1 MGRTTVK
8 CRRFFKRGDFVVNL
22 SVIEGRNN
30 IMPLNSNEVADELLC
45 SATSKNLPIQ
55 ERNEKTMRNGT
66 QTLMNSVV
74 HAAEQPTYAVVGTLL
89 QFVSTPE
96 RNGGNLSVMRGG
108 IPPRTI
114 IPLHS
119 HASPEVFYVL
129 EGVMEVFQQDGDA
142 SGWQTATIGDVVTIS
157 ILVGDGQLERFF
169 NELAVPLG
177 PGEAPPV
184 PTPEAMQKFFEVAAR
199 YEYWIGS
206 PQDNA
211 SIGIPTAS

>member
-1 MGRTTVK
+1 M
-8 CRRFFKRGDFVVNL
+8 NL
-22 SVIEGRNN
+22 SAIEGRNN

>member
-1 MGRTTVK
+1 VF
-8 CRRFFKRGDFVVNL
+8 CNF
-22 SVIEGRNN
+22 
-30 IMPLNSNEVADELLC
+30 
-45 SATSKNLPIQ
+45 KNLPIQ
-55 ERNEKTMRNGT
+55 ERKEKTMRNGT

-129 EGVMEVFQQDGDA
+129 EGVMEVFQQDEPVLSIENTQLIHSRNA
-142 SGWQTATIGDVVTIS
+142 RNSQIS
-157 ILVGDGQLERFF
+157 MSAKSAYKSRT
-169 NELAVPLG
+169 N
-177 PGEAPPV
+177 
-184 PTPEAMQKFFEVAAR
+184 K
-199 YEYWIGS
+199 S
-206 PQDNA
+206 
-211 SIGIPTAS
+211 

>member
-1 MGRTTVK
+1 
-8 CRRFFKRGDFVVNL
+8 
-22 SVIEGRNN
+22 
-30 IMPLNSNEVADELLC
+30 
-45 SATSKNLPIQ
+45 
-55 ERNEKTMRNGT
+55 MRNGA
-66 QTLMNSVV
+66 QALMNSVI

-96 RNGGNLSVMRGG
+96 RNGGNLSVMRAG

-129 EGVMEVFQQDGDA
+129 EGTMEVFQHDESA
-142 SGWQTATIGDVVTIS
+142 SGWQTATSGDVVTIAGGVKHALRNAGDTAVS
-157 ILVGDGQLERFF
+157 AILVGDGQLERFF
-169 NELAVPLG
+169 HELAVPLG
-177 PGEAPPV
+177 SGDTPPA
-184 PTPEAMQKFFEVAAR
+184 PTPDVMQKLYEVAAR

-211 SIGIPTAS
+211 SIGIVLG

>member
-1 MGRTTVK
+1 
-8 CRRFFKRGDFVVNL
+8 
-22 SVIEGRNN
+22 
-30 IMPLNSNEVADELLC
+30 
-45 SATSKNLPIQ
+45 
-55 ERNEKTMRNGT
+55 MRNGT

-129 EGVMEVFQQDGDA
+129 EGVMEVFQQDEPVLSIENTQLIHSRNA
-142 SGWQTATIGDVVTIS
+142 RNSQIS
-157 ILVGDGQLERFF
+157 MSAKSAYKSRT
-169 NELAVPLG
+169 N
-177 PGEAPPV
+177 
-184 PTPEAMQKFFEVAAR
+184 K
-199 YEYWIGS
+199 S
-206 PQDNA
+206 
-211 SIGIPTAS
+211 

>member
-142 SGWQTATIGDVVTIS
+142 SGWQTATSGDVVTIS

>member
-1 MGRTTVK
+1 M
-8 CRRFFKRGDFVVNL
+8 VVNL
-22 SVIEGRNN
+22 PVIEGRNN

-45 SATSKNLPIQ
+45 SATSKNLPSQ
-55 ERNEKTMRNGT
+55 ERKEKTMRNGT

-119 HASPEVFYVL
+119 HASPEVL
-129 EGVMEVFQQDGDA
+129 
-142 SGWQTATIGDVVTIS
+142 SSNT
-157 ILVGDGQLERFF
+157 R
-169 NELAVPLG
+169 
-177 PGEAPPV
+177 
-184 PTPEAMQKFFEVAAR
+184 
-199 YEYWIGS
+199 
-206 PQDNA
+206 
-211 SIGIPTAS
+211 

>member
-108 IPPRTI
+108 IPPQTI